1 MRTYSSPIRFEIL
14 LQMLWQS
21 TMMCAGIDRYLQE
34 FVLLQNDLVLFFNVN
49 TITKD
54 VQVELVSLST
64 ELESLCIWN

>member
-1 MRTYSSPIRFEIL
+1 
-14 LQMLWQS
+14 
-21 TMMCAGIDRYLQE
+21 MMCAGIDRYLQE

-64 ELESLCIWN
+64 ELESLCI